1 MRDLPL
7 IPDNMDETQ
16 YSTDDTGNPSQHE
29 PLAMALLDIN
39 EKLLGLGKIDKKL
52 EQMRSDFHGELD
64 VIKTELANL
73 TEVRNVDSVEIKN
86 LQKSFKSISNDLHNA
101 QEGQVEIQRRL
112 EKLDCTSNKSLE
124 RIN

>member
-1 MRDLPL
+1 
-7 IPDNMDETQ
+7 MDETQ
-16 YSTDDTGNPSQHE
+16 YSTDDTGNHSQHE

-73 TEVRNVDSVEIKN
+73 TEARNVDSIEINK
-86 LQKSFKSISNDLHNA
+86 LQKSF
-101 QEGQVEIQRRL
+101 
-112 EKLDCTSNKSLE
+112 
-124 RIN
+124 